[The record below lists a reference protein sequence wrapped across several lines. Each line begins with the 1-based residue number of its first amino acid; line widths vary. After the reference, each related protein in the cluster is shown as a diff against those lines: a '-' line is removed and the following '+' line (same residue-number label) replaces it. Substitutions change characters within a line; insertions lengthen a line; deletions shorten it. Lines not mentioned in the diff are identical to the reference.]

1 MAMSKNFDL
10 EDQLKLFFTFYG
22 CVAWRVEPIRSCA
35 TNSLRQGFESGM
47 TNGDT
52 HTAFH
57 SALQHIQM
65 GFVGGD
71 NLQSLLKDID
81 YYLTVFAEYNN
92 AMVKNFMLIFR
103 ETVSIL
109 IDKGEATS
117 IEEKA
122 VYADAD
128 AKEYGKDKLFQSSL
142 CHKALR
148 SFWLGH
154 HERCNHYMK
163 DILTYYTNGS
173 VIELTSRFYNG
184 LNALRL
190 MRKSRLSAQNKLY
203 KETMKALKEAE
214 VSSIADFKNKTLL
227 LKAERSS
234 VDEARGSDEAY
245 DDAIESAR
253 MNRVIHEEGMY
264 VSLYCIVSYR
274 IALVQLSILLLHHY
288 RAGMR
293 KGWVSLSQVL

>member
-1 MAMSKNFDL
+1 
-10 EDQLKLFFTFYG
+10 
-22 CVAWRVEPIRSCA
+22 
-35 TNSLRQGFESGM
+35 
-47 TNGDT
+47 
-52 HTAFH
+52 
-57 SALQHIQM
+57 
-65 GFVGGD
+65 
-71 NLQSLLKDID
+71 
-81 YYLTVFAEYNN
+81 
-92 AMVKNFMLIFR
+92 MLIFR

-264 VSLYCIVSYR
+264 VSLY
-274 IALVQLSILLLHHY
+274 
-288 RAGMR
+288 
-293 KGWVSLSQVL
+293 